1 MNCYLEIKD
10 KAIAKVLGKS
20 TFKTLDEFQHAVKKE
35 IIEKRQAFP
44 VALSLTTK
52 EGKPFTKTNL
62 ARLNYTNAGV
72 QLSIRVPMYA
82 KGEVINQLATNL
94 GKSALVSTYSI
105 TIPNIETEVG
115 LAPDLN
121 TVTAIWLGNFLVPQ
135 NSQDI
140 TRLLT
145 KTLPDILDSYIGFL
159 KEASTALDSESP
171 AFVQSII
178 SEGGL
183 FDTYTQIHKDLGSEP
198 LPEGLIAKFLD
209 QKRELEDLLKDSK
222 ELPVLPE
229 FEGYTNKSD
238 KERQDLKEYEDLE
251 KEFTERTE
259 GQTFKSFNSPQEI
272 QRRDNI
278 EVARQL
284 FMRAISK
291 EVEKGQAS
299 DFRIKLVEGSEKLAQ
314 PQIFVNGVEKSL
326 TLAQV
331 RGTNAPAVVAIVQ
344 KKVNG
349 VWKDLKIDKNS
360 VKGLRLDN
368 LTDNVALTTDEKE
381 GYEFEYK
388 IEGQDYKSQL
398 LYLQVNNVDLKK
410 NSIYKVKNGNNPV
423 FLFQDRGVGGN
434 NKYITIAEKNI
445 SVDEIYIPTTG
456 HLKGIPMLVRSDL
469 ELDKLKIESLA
480 PGEEIYDEAVSLLQH
495 TYANLSEAQGAALFL
510 NSVFSVGD
518 FNLPNGVTSFEDDI
532 THSIAITKRAVSFHV
547 KKTDEGFRVTTV
559 VERIKTKDGYRTIPY
574 GEQKETIG
582 VSDTVHAGLQA
593 ARINIP
599 KVYKE
604 NIVGTYPQ
612 RFTVKDGKLIEKEWS
627 VSDQSKFISS
637 KIKTRLTKVNGKLIP
652 AESYLFTSLEDRFS
666 LKEPEES
673 ITKTPT
679 GTSING
685 VIIEAGKSYKISDLN
700 FKFENAR
707 YLTQVVLQSG
717 NNPDLIFASDSEMDS
732 MLKGSLALY
741 KDGKIYIRLSEANQN
756 NLPGWIEEE
765 LLHAFTFE
773 ALQKDEI
780 KTSKEYIQL
789 DKLRS
794 AVRNQYPSDA
804 EVQYYTESMEEF
816 VTSLA
821 RDKMREVIS
830 NPVFENV
837 YEEKQQDTNFLDYIK
852 SLLDTLL
859 QKVLD
864 SFVTDGTLGLM
875 TVDVLKIGL
884 GKTTQVKSDVLRP
897 ADVAEG
903 PTTTSTSTSTKKTK
917 LQLKKTTL
925 GSFDRIDKGFEVPVA
940 HLDMV
945 MSQILWDADYFTAFV
960 NNRVEVSTIVE
971 ALQDAIQEEF
981 EEATGERKIYLG
993 TLLSNSDHFR
1003 EWAQK
1008 SNLFKI
1014 TDDSVFALFEEEEG
1028 SQYQERTE
1036 QTVSSIDDGSKYA
1049 RIFFK
1054 MIPAVQYKDGQ
1065 YEIKKDSKG
1074 NIVAGDYTSIWNTFA
1089 DMVAGSLTL
1098 DEMISKAKNSFAKLP
1113 EIKVVL
1119 DRLDQL
1125 NSGQSEDPNVVYSQA
1140 LVLKGIEKSFS
1151 KFLVPTLVINAE
1163 IGYGK
1168 EMAYNVYDSGRLDG
1182 TNLSNA
1188 MSVWFRDFVQKH
1200 PEVTTGGALNFGELY
1215 RLINKK
1221 LIYSGTGKQDGITNK
1236 SLIAFWEE
1244 LGLVLPDTLDIDT
1257 NLKVK
1262 TLDTLRNFTEKLKSK
1277 LSDLKDVTPEQL
1289 SITSFDLFELVRAE
1303 HKFDN
1308 FKSGG
1313 YPTAVRDL
1321 RKILGDVLPF
1331 STSNMTKNAEGENQ
1345 SNLHNFSSWLLYVKH
1360 INDFGTN
1367 NQTALVERVPRLAN
1381 PIAKHSL
1388 ALKAVRNGSKIEPFN
1403 LSGTTYIKG
1412 DKFGINTINLNPI
1425 DYVRQ
1430 EMTTMFAWGVK
1441 ENLRA
1446 ETASSSFSFRVQYG
1460 AAGQYLP
1467 VGEVNVREKAQRIYF
1482 DYLKGELERIMLER
1496 KNPVNYAFKYNNVKE
1511 GFTFFRD
1518 ILSENTKNALLKYI
1532 DEGEMSDTLI
1542 QSILDRPNFVNI
1554 FNKELDQYF
1563 DREKSDFSNWI
1574 QQESGLKLDVDHP
1587 IFKSD
1592 KVSEKLTK
1600 LGSVDNLVDVFI
1612 INAITMSIEEIIMFH
1627 GEVGQFD
1634 KYYKRSKST
1643 ISNGTP
1649 AIISSKTQEI
1659 LNNHAQGRTFS
1670 EAFGKR
1676 PEYYADSST
1685 VRSIVLTED
1694 KMPLNEDQKVNLEEG
1709 VLNGLKLTNEFF
1721 GTNLSEEELVQK
1733 SKEKVDG
1740 YSSADVSDGEGFV
1753 HPDAYRMLCLAVDS
1767 WSMEQEEGY
1776 QYLALK
1782 FKEKQGHVLTQEEK
1796 NHIVNVDK
1804 KVSEEG
1810 YYFQFPKLK
1819 FQYRGNT
1826 TKGNN
1831 NVAIEVLDKFALTP
1845 LFPDFIE
1852 DKPLAWNLFV
1862 QMTEQDIAYGKF
1874 ASGTKIG
1881 TFKADS
1887 LTTLMESIQKGE
1899 MEYLNSE
1906 HTLRTEYLK
1915 EQVKT
1920 PDYLKTENIFGS
1932 QVRKLIISNLS
1943 LDGEFMD
1950 ELKPFVELWKSS
1962 QKEIADIAK
1971 RRIIQDLGGDPDSLN
1986 PEINVNLL
1994 VGMVRKE
2001 LSKRDLPEAYTYL
2014 FDNFE
2019 GNLLE
2024 ESLSPQ
2030 TVETLIYSV
2039 LKNRIVKIKYPGGQ
2053 LVQVSSSLFN
2063 RKQNPS
2069 FETEKGSKYTY
2080 LPNGK
2085 SQRFKTA
2092 ENKLQE
2098 PQDLLVFVPNY
2109 EWVES
2114 KNPEWLK
2121 QNNLKSETAYT
2132 QYLLGKVQGQ
2142 ESVWIINEQGSKFEN
2157 TSEITGKAFIA
2168 FGKDGKVETMLPV
2181 NKEPTV
2187 GFFTYDTR
2195 VISRENGVVSRERHL
2210 GNKVTSINNEIG
2222 RDLEFYKVKDGRVIP
2237 ADCKTTLSGD
2247 FLNLLNL
2254 PEVQEAGGDIRALN
2268 TLLKDDAFRDKYEK
2282 ELTILA
2288 YRIPTQG
2295 FNSMDILRV
2304 KEFLPAYMGNTIVP
2318 PPQIV
2323 IKSGTDYDYDKMS
2336 VVLPSL
2342 SKEGLYVTKE
2352 GLDRDIE
2359 MLSTS
2364 EYQSIIKEMKRE
2376 ILESRTQKAELL
2388 DYYDQIVKDEK
2399 STNRELKAAAKLRRE
2414 VLGWEIEY
2422 YKMENQDYFEMLKML
2437 DYLLDRTVP
2446 IEDRQEAWSTLK
2458 ENNPIFVEMDDV
2470 LIFTDIVTARNQI
2483 TEAVEDNYRLIGEL
2497 REEISDL
2504 KVKSATDEIVQIVKG
2519 SKLESAFNASDLIKE
2534 QIKVRAQVVRS
2545 RNNLNPA
2552 RFNETIEAAKGILLA
2567 PVNFARLVTP
2577 NTTKEIVQDL
2587 SGVLQKLYNLG
2598 EGERVNKEPT
2608 NTQVFSYTTHLKKWK
2623 AVKIKDLL
2631 GIGAVA
2637 NTFYTLMQ
2645 SADFKVRKSIVIN
2658 KVPFNFT
2665 LPLLSEEEQAQFNL
2679 SNPFFIGSTLDKLE
2693 IINQFI
2699 NLTVDAAS
2707 DDIAGYTNMIRENTG
2722 FILFQIMCG
2731 VPFNRILDF
2740 IHQPV
2745 IYKYHQIVAAAKARG
2760 ESTSDAQKEAYQKL
2774 LGIELYSFNRD
2785 SGEYFP
2791 KSAEKIW
2798 QGIRTIGYPSSFN
2811 VRTVKPIGTE
2821 VNETSLYDKEIL
2833 VYYLVG
2839 LKQADA
2845 LRELQGYLNFDTAT
2859 SPSYKMSERREFTRK
2874 KIDKT
2879 NLFDLES
2886 ADRIK
2891 YDSPISHLDVHD
2903 EFKTISKVA
2912 FTVKNFPDFV
2922 TLIANKS
2929 LDVYEDVET
2938 FIRLADNDFLM
2949 YIIQNFGDFN
2959 ETEHARLKDLLVG
2972 GNLLNTWVELTNTHP
2987 DLKETLL
2994 YKKLIADPSK
3004 TSNLVN
3010 PSLFMGFDNQSED
3023 FNIIMDEIR
3032 SMLVSSKD
3040 ISDFA
3045 KDFIKVGFFQT
3056 GYNQTNY
3063 YLLKVLPPEVVSQ
3076 FVKPA
3081 LESFDKLPFKKKS
3094 QITKLFFDKFLQN
3107 RILEVGKYFRDY
3119 YGKDYDARRASFNV
3133 DSYRMLSYIDNI
3145 EEDLEVDIS
3154 LEQQNPEEVLKENR
3168 KRAFEEAQE
3177 IVNERKNSPHLHT
3190 KEDWIADTLA
3200 TVKVKASSFRDGFD
3214 KNNMMERLNFVNKKG
3229 QNLDVIA
3236 EDLSNRAGYE
3246 VTVEDVV
3253 DFIRDYKSVTDYWL
3267 TQQQRIMDNI
3277 EAQLNSKTSET
3288 FPLDESKKVDDCS
3301 GQGSLS
3307 FDVPF

>member
-20 TFKTLDEFQHAVKKE
+20 IFKTLDEFQHAVKKE

-52 EGKPFTKTNL
+52 EGKPFIKTNL
-62 ARLNYTNAGV
+62 ARLNYTNGGV

-82 KGEVINQLATNL
+82 KGEVISQLATNL
-94 GKSALVSTYSI
+94 GKSALVNTYSI

-115 LAPDLN
+115 IAPDLN

-135 NSQDI
+135 NSADI

-145 KTLPDILDSYIGFL
+145 KTLPDILDSYIEFL
-159 KEASTALDSESP
+159 KEAKTALDSESP

-183 FDTYTQIHKDLGSEP
+183 FDTYTQIHKDLGSES
-198 LPEGLIAKFLD
+198 LPEGVIAKFLD
-209 QKRELEDLLKDSK
+209 QKKELENLLKDSK

-229 FEGYTNKSD
+229 FEGYSNKSD
-238 KERQDLKEYEDLE
+238 TERQDLKEYEDLE
-251 KEFTERTE
+251 KEFTEKTE
-259 GQTFKSFNSPQEI
+259 GQVFKSFNSPQEI
-272 QRRDNI
+272 QGRDNI

-299 DFRIKLVEGSEKLAQ
+299 DFRIKLVQGSEKLAQ

-331 RGTNAPAVVAIVQ
+331 RGTQAPAVVGIVQ

-368 LTDNVALTTDEKE
+368 LTDNISLTTEEKE

-388 IEGQDYKSQL
+388 VEDQDYKSQI
-398 LYLQVNNVDLKK
+398 LYLQVNNSEVKK
-410 NSIYKVKNGNNPV
+410 SSIEKIKNGANPV

-445 SVDEIYIPTTG
+445 SVGEIYIPTTG
-456 HLKGIPMLVRSDL
+456 HLRGIPMLVRSDL
-469 ELDKLKIESLA
+469 ELDKLKIESLS
-480 PGEEIYDEAVSLLQH
+480 PGEEIYDEAVGLLEH
-495 TYANLSEAQGAALFL
+495 TYSNLSEAQGAALFL

-518 FNLPNGVTSFEDDI
+518 FNLPNGVTSFEADL

-547 KKTDEGFRVTTV
+547 KKTEEGFKVTTV

-574 GEQKETIG
+574 GDQKETIG
-582 VSDTVHAGLQA
+582 INDTVHAGLQA

-612 RFTVKDGKLIEKEWS
+612 RFVIKDGKLTEKEWA
-627 VSDQSKFISS
+627 VSDQAKFISG
-637 KIKTRLTKVNGKLIP
+637 KVKTRLTKVKGQLIP

-666 LKEPEES
+666 SKEPEES
-673 ITKTPT
+673 ITNSPT
-679 GTSING
+679 TLING
-685 VIIEAGKSYKISDLN
+685 VSIELGKTYKISDL
-700 FKFENAR
+700 KFPFTNAR

-717 NNPDLIFASDSEMDS
+717 NNPDLIFASDSDMDS

-780 KTSKEYIQL
+780 KTSKEYVQL
-789 DKLRS
+789 DKLRNV
-794 AVRNQYPSDA
+794 VRNQYPSDV

-816 VTSLA
+816 VTSLS
-821 RDKMREVIS
+821 RDKMKEVIS
-830 NPVFENV
+830 NPIFENV
-837 YEEKQQDTNFLDYIK
+837 YEDKKEDTSFLDYIK
-852 SLLDTLL
+852 SLLDSLL

-864 SFVTDGTLGLM
+864 SFVTDGSTLGLM
-875 TVDVLKIGL
+875 TVDILKIGL
-884 GKTTQVKSDVLRP
+884 GKTTQIKSDVLKP
-897 ADVAEG
+897 SDVAEG
-903 PTTTSTSTSTKKTK
+903 SIPAPKKTK

-971 ALQDAIQEEF
+971 ALQDTIQEEF
-981 EEATGERKIYLG
+981 EEATGERKMYLG
-993 TLLSNSDHFR
+993 TLLSNTDHFR

-1014 TDDSVFALFEEEEG
+1014 TDDSVFALFDEEEEG

-1054 MIPAVQYKDGQ
+1054 MIPGVQYKDGQ

-1119 DRLDQL
+1119 DRLEQL
-1125 NSGQSEDPNVVYSQA
+1125 NNGQSEDPNVVYSQA

-1168 EMAYNVYDSGRLDG
+1168 EMSYSVYDSGRLDG

-1188 MSVWFRDFVQKH
+1188 MSVWFRDFIQKN
-1200 PEVTTGGALNFGELY
+1200 PEVTIGGALNFGELY

-1221 LIYSGTGKQDGITNK
+1221 LIYTGTGRQDGITNK

-1244 LGLVLPDTLDIDT
+1244 LGLVLPETLDIDPA
-1257 NLKVK
+1257 LKVK
-1262 TLDTLRNFTEKLKSK
+1262 TLDILRNFTEKLKSK
-1277 LSDLKDVTPEQL
+1277 LSDLKDITPEQL
-1289 SITSFDLFELVRAE
+1289 NITSFDLFELVRAE
-1303 HKFDN
+1303 HKLEN

-1345 SNLHNFSSWLLYVKH
+1345 SNLHNFSSWLLYIKH
-1360 INDFGTN
+1360 INDFGSN

-1388 ALKAVRNGSKIEPFN
+1388 ALRAVRNGSKIEPFN

-1412 DKFGINTINLNPI
+1412 DRFGINTINLNPI

-1430 EMTTMFAWGVK
+1430 EMTTMFSWGVK

-1446 ETASSSFSFRVQYG
+1446 ETASSSFAFRVQYG
-1460 AAGQYLP
+1460 ASGQYLP
-1467 VGEVNVREKAQRIYF
+1467 VGEVNVREKAQKVYL
-1482 DYLKGELERIMLER
+1482 DYLKGELERIMLES
-1496 KNPVNYAFKYNNVKE
+1496 KNPINYSFKYNNVKE

-1518 ILSENTKNALLKYI
+1518 ILSENTKTALLKYI
-1532 DEGEMSDTLI
+1532 DEGEMSDTLV
-1542 QSILDRPNFVNI
+1542 QSILDRPNFVTI

-1563 DREKSDFSNWI
+1563 DKEISDFSNWI

-1600 LGSVDNLVDVFI
+1600 LGNVDNLLDVFI
-1612 INAITMSIEEIIMFH
+1612 INAITMGIEEIIMFH

-1676 PEYYADSST
+1676 PEYYSDSST

-1694 KMPLNEDQKVNLEEG
+1694 KMSLSDDQKVNLEEG
-1709 VLNGLKLTNEFF
+1709 ILNGLKLTDQFF
-1721 GTNLSEEELVQK
+1721 GTNLSEEELIQK

-1782 FKEKQGHVLTQEEK
+1782 FKESQGHVLTQEES

-1804 KVSEEG
+1804 KISEEG

-1819 FQYRGNT
+1819 FQYRGNGI
-1826 TKGNN
+1826 KGRS
-1831 NVAIEVLDKFALTP
+1831 NVAVEVLDKFALTP

-1862 QMTEQDIAYGKF
+1862 QMTEQNIAYGKF

-1887 LTTLMESIQKGE
+1887 LSNLIDNIQKGE
-1899 MEYLNSE
+1899 VIGELSSE
-1906 HTLRTEYLK
+1906 HNLRTEYLK

-1943 LDGEFMD
+1943 LDGEFMP

-1986 PEINVNLL
+1986 PEIDVNLL
-1994 VGMVRKE
+1994 VQMVRKE

-2030 TVETLIYSV
+2030 TIETLIYSV

-2053 LVQVSSSLFN
+2053 LVQVSSSLFDN
-2063 RKQNPS
+2063 SLNIVVNHRIPMNFEDGTGGRKMREE
-2069 FETEKGSKYTY
+2069 FK
-2080 LPNGK
+2080 GK
-2085 SQRFKTA
+2085 STLELIKEGKRTATSRDRSKSYNQQNIKVGDIITFYADQGKSKGEEVIVRVTKAPYSLEQVTAQEWSDLEGWDTSRFEK
-2092 ENKLQE
+2092 
-2098 PQDLLVFVPNY
+2098 
-2109 EWVES
+2109 
-2114 KNPEWLK
+2114 
-2121 QNNLKSETAYT
+2121 LKSEGY
-2132 QYLLGKVQGQ
+2132 
-2142 ESVWIINEQGSKFEN
+2142 EQFQFELIN
-2157 TSEITGKAFIA
+2157 TS
-2168 FGKDGKVETMLPV
+2168 
-2181 NKEPTV
+2181 
-2187 GFFTYDTR
+2187 
-2195 VISRENGVVSRERHL
+2195 
-2210 GNKVTSINNEIG
+2210 G

-2254 PEVQEAGGDIRALN
+2254 PEVQAAGGDIRALN
-2268 TLLKDDAFRDKYEK
+2268 NLLKDDEFRDKYEK

-2323 IKSGTDYDYDKMS
+2323 VKSGTDYDYDKMS

-2364 EYQSIIKEMKRE
+2364 EYQSVIKEMKRE
-2376 ILESRTQKAELL
+2376 ILEARTQKAELL
-2388 DYYDQIVKDEK
+2388 NYYDQIVKDEK

-2422 YKMENQDYFEMLKML
+2422 YRMENQDYFEMLKML
-2437 DYLLDRTVP
+2437 DYLLDRTEP
-2446 IEDRQEAWSTLK
+2446 IEDRQEAWTALK
-2458 ENNPIFVEMDDV
+2458 ESSPIFVEMDDV

-2483 TEAVEDNYRLIGEL
+2483 TEAVEDNYRLINEL

-2504 KVKSATDEIVQIVKG
+2504 KVKSATEEIVQIVKG

-2534 QIKVRAQVVRS
+2534 QIKVRSQVVRS
-2545 RNNLNPA
+2545 RNNMNPA

-2587 SGVLQKLYNLG
+2587 SGVLQKLYNLE

-2658 KVPFNFT
+2658 KVPFNFS

-2731 VPFNRILDF
+2731 VPFNRILNF

-2760 ESTSDAQKEAYQKL
+2760 ISTSDAQKEAYQKL
-2774 LGIELYSFNRD
+2774 LGIELYSFNKD

-2791 KSAEKIW
+2791 KSSEKIW
-2798 QGIRTIGYPSSFN
+2798 QGIRSIGYPSSLN

-2821 VNETSLYDKEIL
+2821 INDTSLYDKEIL

-2859 SPSYKMSERREFTRK
+2859 SPSYKMSERRELTRK

-2912 FTVKNFPDFV
+2912 FTLKNFPDFV

-2929 LDVYEDVET
+2929 LDVYEDVEK

-2949 YIIQNFGDFN
+2949 YIIQNFGDFDQA
-2959 ETEHARLKDLLVG
+2959 EHARLKNLLVG
-2972 GNLLNTWVELTNTHP
+2972 GNLLNTWVQLTNTHP
-2987 DLKETLL
+2987 GLKETLL

-3040 ISDFA
+3040 IADFA

-3063 YLLKVLPPEVVSQ
+3063 YLLKVLPPEIVSE

-3081 LESFDKLPFKKKS
+3081 LENFDKLPFKRKS
-3094 QITKLFFDKFLQN
+3094 QISKLFFDKFLDN

-3119 YGKDYDARRASFNV
+3119 YGKGYDSRRESFNV
-3133 DSYRMLSYIDNI
+3133 DSYRMLSYIDNV
-3145 EEDLEVDIS
+3145 EEDLEIDIT
-3154 LEQQNPEEVLKENR
+3154 LEQQNSEETLKENR
-3168 KRAFEEAQE
+3168 KKAFEEAQE
-3177 IVNERKNSPHLHT
+3177 IINERKKSPHLYT

-3200 TVKVKASSFRDGFD
+3200 TVKVKASSFKNGFD
-3214 KNNMMERLNFVNKKG
+3214 KNNMMEKLNFVNKKG

-3246 VTVEDVV
+3246 ITVEDVV

-3277 EAQLNSKTSET
+3277 ESELNSKTSQV
-3288 FPLDESKKVDDCS
+3288 FPSNESKKVDDCA
-3301 GQGSLS
+3301 GQGLLN
-3307 FDVPF
+3307 FDIPF